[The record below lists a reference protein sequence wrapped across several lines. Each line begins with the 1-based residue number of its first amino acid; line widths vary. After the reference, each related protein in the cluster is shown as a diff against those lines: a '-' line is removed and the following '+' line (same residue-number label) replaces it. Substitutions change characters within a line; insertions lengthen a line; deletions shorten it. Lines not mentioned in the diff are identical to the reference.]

1 MLVLARVR
9 RGPGATL
16 GEKAVAP
23 SCCCCCRGDAGGLTT
38 VGEPAVPAA
47 AAAAVAADGADL
59 GVDVLQPIW
68 RAAFCGARTERADF
82 FFSHFSSTRNARLRG

>member
-1 MLVLARVR
+1 
-9 RGPGATL
+9 
-16 GEKAVAP
+16 
-23 SCCCCCRGDAGGLTT
+23 
-38 VGEPAVPAA
+38 VPAA

-82 FFSHFSSTRNARLRG
+82 FFRTFPPPATLACAGEKKSAHKKKALETRRALLLIGPAVGGTRINAEFHHD